1 MRKLTGKWYI
11 QNQLIG
17 YSIMVEVNVT
27 YYDFYG
33 TESPEYTHYEKA
45 RPSDLLELQIPIV
58 SYRNK
63 NKK

>member
-27 YYDFYG
+27 YLDDDG
-33 TESPEYTHYEKA
+33 LESPLRTHYEKA
-45 RPSDLLELQIPIV
+45 RPADLLELQIPIV

-63 NKK
+63 SKK

>member
-27 YYDFYG
+27 YLDADG
-33 TESPEYTHYEKA
+33 LESPLRTHYEKA
-45 RPSDLLELQIPIV
+45 RPSDLLEL
-58 SYRNK
+58 
-63 NKK
+63 